1 MKQNDTLWKGIL
13 EPFFYD
19 FLSLVDPK
27 LAATI
32 DTNMEITFMDKELI
46 PHRPFAGNKFEQKI
60 VDKLVKLYT
69 VAGNKEYIILHLEVQ
84 DQYRKNFNERMYRY
98 FNRLYDRYKTP
109 ITALAI
115 FTEPNNIERDNVF
128 KINCCGTSLR
138 YTFNTYKIAL
148 QDDNVLMQHNN
159 PFALVVLIAKQTA
172 LKKKYKDKQL
182 RDKMLLAEKIKVAQL
197 ILDKQLPE
205 AKKESLMNFLFY
217 YVNFEFKNNQ
227 FIFEQR
233 INQLTSNNTTNM
245 TIQEI
250 LIGQAE
256 LRGQRLGKKKEKEDM
271 IAKMISNNATDEQI
285 TNFTEVPPALVSRI
299 RKRIEKSVSH
309 N

>member
-32 DTNMEITFMDKELI
+32 DNIREITFMDKELVQQ
-46 PHRPFAGNKFEQKI
+46 RPAAGNKYEQKI

-69 VAGNKEYIILHLEVQ
+69 ITGNEEYIILHLEVQ
-84 DQYRKNFNERMYRY
+84 DQYRKNFNERMYGY
-98 FNRLYDRYKTP
+98 FNRLYDKYKTP

-128 KINCCGTSLR
+128 KINCNGTSLQ

-148 QDDNVLMQHNN
+148 QDNNALMQHSN

-182 RDKMLLAEKIKVAQL
+182 RDEVLLAEKLKIARL
-197 ILDKQLPE
+197 IMDKQLPE
-205 AKKESLMNFLFY
+205 AQKESLMNFLFY

-233 INQLTSNNTTNM
+233 INQLTSNITTNM

-250 LIGQAE
+250 LIGQAK
-256 LRGQRLGKKKEKEDM
+256 LQGKRLGKKEEREGM

-285 TNFTEVPPALVSRI
+285 LNLTEVTPALVSRV
-299 RKRIEKSVSH
+299 RKRIEKSVRH

>member
-19 FLSLVDPK
+19 FISFVDPE
-27 LAATI
+27 LATTI
-32 DTNMEITFMDKELI
+32 DTDREITFMDKELI
-46 PHRPFAGNKFEQKI
+46 QNRPSAGNRYEQKI

-84 DQYRKNFNERMYRY
+84 DQYRKNFNERMYGY
-98 FNRLYDRYKTP
+98 FNRLYDKYKTP

-115 FTEPNNIERDNVF
+115 FTEPNTIERDNVF
-128 KINCCGTSLR
+128 KINCSGTSLR

-148 QDDNVLMQHNN
+148 QDDNDLMQHSN

-182 RDKMLLAEKIKVAQL
+182 RDEMLLSEKLKVAQL
-197 ILDKQLPE
+197 IVEKQLPE
-205 AKKESLMNFLFY
+205 AKQELLMNFLFY

-250 LIGQAE
+250 LIGQAK
-256 LRGQRLGKKKEKEDM
+256 LQGKRLGKKEEREGM

-285 TNFTEVPPALVSRI
+285 MNLTEVSPALVSRI
-299 RKRIEKSVSH
+299 RKRIEKSLSH